1 VPTSLL
7 QLPASISHAE
17 LLAHAAAAAAAL
29 DERWSLLEDAC
40 AFAYRLSAGMPLYR
54 PHDDLADEASRAYLA
69 ANVRP
74 DEWLLLQ
81 TRNQQLLAHV
91 VKRLQEHAADAAAA
105 AAAAASATAA
115 AAAAAGASGEGSAS
129 CSGADAD
136 AGAGAG
142 AFAGA
147 GAASSSVAAS
157 RAWPRPSLA
166 HRLRHAQGVRALVPE
181 LARGWSGLGTPAAR
195 SEAAAAVVAAVG
207 DAAAR
212 LRRYRECHAAA
223 LAAPSLPPAHAAEPA
238 VPPPARAKRRREFAE

>member
-29 DERWSLLEDAC
+29 DERWLLLEDAC

-54 PHDDLADEASRAYLA
+54 PHDDLADESSRAYLA

-105 AAAAASATAA
+105 AASASAAE
-115 AAAAAGASGEGSAS
+115 AAAGALGEGGAPSA
-129 CSGADAD
+129 C

-142 AFAGA
+142 A
-147 GAASSSVAAS
+147 GAAP
-157 RAWPRPSLA
+157 RAWPRPPLA

-181 LARGWSGLGTPAAR
+181 LARGWSGLGTPAAS

-223 LAAPSLPPAHAAEPA
+223 LAAPPLPPARAAEPA
-238 VPPPARAKRRREFAE
+238 APPPARSKRRREFAE